1 MGKVRTRILGLE
13 DLETQQKEEQKKK
26 SQEKKM
32 EKSKDA
38 DVEAVS
44 SEEVPAEKKPKSKK
58 KEEKS
63 APTKH
68 SRGKKH
74 VKALKQVDA
83 AKNYTLKEAIAQLKN
98 IKYAAFDESV
108 ELHMNIDKEGLK
120 GEVSLPHST
129 GKTIR
134 VKIVD
139 DKMLEALE
147 KGIIDFDI
155 LITHPSFMPKLA
167 KYAKVLGPKGL
178 MPNPKAG
185 TVSTAPEEVAKKFQT
200 GVMRWKSEAKFP
212 LLHQM
217 IAKISLEND
226 KIEENAVVFI
236 QSVGKAHI
244 KEVFIKTTM
253 SPSMKIDIEKL

>member
-13 DLETQQKEEQKKK
+13 DLETQQKEEQKKNLR
-26 SQEKKM
+26 KKM

-44 SEEVPAEKKPKSKK
+44 SEEVPAEKAKIKE

-139 DKMLEALE
+139 DKMLEAL
-147 KGIIDFDI
+147 
-155 LITHPSFMPKLA
+155 
-167 KYAKVLGPKGL
+167 
-178 MPNPKAG
+178 
-185 TVSTAPEEVAKKFQT
+185 
-200 GVMRWKSEAKFP
+200 
-212 LLHQM
+212 
-217 IAKISLEND
+217 
-226 KIEENAVVFI
+226 
-236 QSVGKAHI
+236 GKRDH
-244 KEVFIKTTM
+244 
-253 SPSMKIDIEKL
+253 